1 MTAENPEMTLNLIEE
16 DKIIIHEI
24 PERFYEELYSKA
36 DILYFRLTD
45 QFQIEGC
52 NVSALEKLTTE
63 IDTVLNTS
71 FLTLLSDSSQGAIH
85 HALQTCLK
93 KGYVRGIEFQF
104 LTPELQT
111 IYCTLNGLT
120 YEDEQQK
127 RFLRLYIQDIT
138 TIKYLQ
144 MTNNILI
151 NLLDQPQKKVF
162 TDNSFY
168 RFITEELSCDGTGIT
183 LRLKKGESIISG
195 YWKTVPTHELGAKDF
210 RRWHPQI
217 WKMMIQKCRNIG
229 IGTFSEKGSFWTGYL
244 KEILTM
250 LHEQG
255 EKQAFESLSAFES
268 LALISLKTEESNGY
282 LILLDSQLARWDETL
297 ISSFEMLSELIIKS
311 HEPTVQSEADRM
323 EDFSGLPMLNVPM
336 FGILVTEKLM
346 IKHVNSW
353 LESYLGTPADKL
365 VGKKLTEFLPPEFHD
380 LINDL
385 NVEELKFGHF
395 RNLGTIGFKTY
406 DGHLKHVKCLMT
418 QLSIAQTEYEL
429 WYWLE
434 HEENTDL
441 LSGLQHSKKLESLG
455 ILAGG
460 IVHDFDNLLSTIIGF
475 TTLLKDEIGDHAA
488 YSKDVKQIAE
498 TAEKAVQLTSRLLAY
513 ANGNSFIV
521 ERLNINH
528 LISEV
533 AGILSRTVD
542 QSIIIRAEL
551 EKSLY
556 LIRADAGQIQQ
567 AILQVALNGMEAMPH
582 GGSLVFQSR
591 NMELLEDDPRLKNGC
606 SPGYFIQVI
615 ISDTG
620 MGMGAQIKD
629 QIFDPHFSTKS
640 DSLRR
645 GLGLTLVQKIIE
657 QNGGFISVF
666 SEVGKGTVFKIHI
679 PANEKTVSRQKT
691 LKSEQG
697 NENTILVVDD
707 EKLIRETAK
716 RMLVRY
722 GYHVLQA
729 GSSQEA
735 VAVYKKYYQSIDLII
750 LDLIMPGSQISRAI
764 TVFKKLN
771 PKIKIL
777 ASLKKEE
784 RKKITEDLNGK
795 YTGLIQKP
803 LQIAHLLM
811 KVQAA
816 LSHKA

>member
-1 MTAENPEMTLNLIEE
+1 MMLNLIEE
-16 DKIIIHEI
+16 DKLISPEI

-45 QFQIEGC
+45 DFQIEGC
-52 NVSALEKLTTE
+52 NVSALEKLNTE
-63 IDTVLNTS
+63 IESILDNS
-71 FLTLLSDSSQGAIH
+71 FLTLLSDSSQSPVR
-85 HALQTCLK
+85 HALLTCLK
-93 KGYVRGIEFQF
+93 KGYVRDVEFQF
-104 LTPELQT
+104 LTLELQT
-111 IYCTLNGLT
+111 IHCTLNGLT
-120 YEDEQQK
+120 YEDEQQR

-138 TIKYLQ
+138 AIKHLR
-144 MTNNILI
+144 MTNSILFD
-151 NLLDQPQKKVF
+151 LLDRPQTKGF

-168 RFITEELSCDGTGIT
+168 RFVTEEVSCDGAGIT
-183 LRLKKGESIISG
+183 LRVKHGESIISG
-195 YWKTVPTHELGAKDF
+195 YWKKVQAHALGAKDF

-217 WKMMIQKCRNIG
+217 WKMMIQKCQNLG

-244 KEILTM
+244 KEILTI

-255 EKQAFESLSAFES
+255 EKQAFESLSEFES
-268 LALISLKTEESNGY
+268 LALISLETGESHGY
-282 LILLDSQLARWDETL
+282 LILIDSQLARWDETL
-297 ISSFEMLSELIIKS
+297 ITSFEMLSGLIVKT
-311 HEPTVQSEADRM
+311 HESTIQEESVRPEEFSE
-323 EDFSGLPMLNVPM
+323 LPMLNVPM
-336 FGILVTEKLM
+336 FGILVTEKLT
-346 IKHVNSW
+346 IRHANSW
-353 LESYLGTPADKL
+353 LESNLGTPADKL
-365 VGKKLTEFLPPEFHD
+365 IGKKLIEFLPHEFHD
-380 LINDL
+380 LVNDL
-385 NVEELKFGHF
+385 NIEELKSGQF

-406 DGHLKHVKCLMT
+406 NGHLKHVKCMMT
-418 QLSIAQTEYEL
+418 RLSIKQIEYEL

-455 ILAGG
+455 ILTGG

-475 TTLLKDEIGDHAA
+475 TTLLKDEIGDHDV

-513 ANGNSFIV
+513 SNGKSFIV
-521 ERLNINH
+521 ENLDINH

-542 QSIIIRAEL
+542 KNIIIRADL
-551 EKSLY
+551 EKSLQT
-556 LIRADAGQIQQ
+556 IKADAGQIQQ

-591 NMELLEDDPRLKNGC
+591 NMELRGEDPRLKKGC
-606 SPGYFIQVI
+606 SPGNYIQVV

-620 MGMGAQIKD
+620 MGMGAQIKG

-640 DSLRR
+640 DSPGR
-645 GLGLTLVQKIIE
+645 GLGLILVQQVIE
-657 QNGGFISVF
+657 QYGGFISVF

-679 PANEKTVSRQKT
+679 PANKQTVSRQAS
-691 LKSEQG
+691 LKSKRG
-697 NENTILVVDD
+697 NQNTILVVDD

-735 VAVYKKYYQSIDLII
+735 VAVYKKHYQSIDLII
-750 LDLIMPGSQISRAI
+750 LDLIMPGSQISRAM

-771 PKIKIL
+771 PQIKIL

-784 RKKITEDLNGK
+784 RNKIAGDLNKK
-795 YTGLIQKP
+795 YTGFIQKP
-803 LQIAHLLM
+803 LQITHLLM
-811 KVQAA
+811 KVQSA
-816 LSHKA
+816 LSLNA